1 MKIIV
6 DIPDE
11 LGKDFAGNFINGIIE
26 KINNAVKNFNVDDCR
41 PIHIYKG
48 TFFGSEPPDIA
59 NHLCNLS
66 FQMELPGW
74 LWDRNKKNRGNH
86 D

>member
-11 LGKDFAGNFINGIIE
+11 LGKDFAGNFINDFVD
-26 KINNAVKNFNVDDCR
+26 KINKAIAQHNINDCR

-48 TFFGSEPPDIA
+48 TCSGNEPSDMA

-74 LWDRNKKNRGNH
+74 LWDRNQKQR
-86 D
+86 